1 MFIIGP
7 INKYI
12 KNGKTDLFTAKC
24 THKPK
29 EKKLLIHGPTNKH
42 FFRMTR
48 KRKFIPCEPR
58 MKTNNITFLVDEIS
72 TSCNFDDNF
81 QGSHTQ
87 KAANSE
93 FHMTV

>member
-7 INKYI
+7 INKCI
-12 KNGKTDLFTAKC
+12 KNRKSDLFMAKV
-24 THKPK
+24 THKTK
-29 EKKLLIHGPTNKH
+29 EKKLLIHCPTNKD

-72 TSCNFDDNF
+72 TSCNFNDNF

-87 KAANSE
+87 KPANSE